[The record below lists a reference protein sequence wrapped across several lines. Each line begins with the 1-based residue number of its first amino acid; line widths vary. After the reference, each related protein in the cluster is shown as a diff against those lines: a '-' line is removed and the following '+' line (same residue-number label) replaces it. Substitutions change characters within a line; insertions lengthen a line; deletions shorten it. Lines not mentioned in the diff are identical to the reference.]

1 MSELESTL
9 REYILSEF
17 LPGEDPQE
25 LVADTSLDGI
35 LDSFAKLSL
44 VTFIE
49 ERFDIVLEPADM
61 KRLTSVAEITAL
73 IESKRSRLE
82 P

>member
-17 LPGEDPQE
+17 LPGEDPKE

-73 IESKRSRLE
+73 IESKR
-82 P
+82 